1 MGQSFGKEL
10 GRLAEVVVNA
20 QLGMF
25 QLFVSLILDTLAFK
39 ASRLHIVMSIYIVFI
54 DA

>member
-20 QLGMF
+20 LGMF
-25 QLFVSLILDTLAFK
+25 QLFVSLILDTLDFK